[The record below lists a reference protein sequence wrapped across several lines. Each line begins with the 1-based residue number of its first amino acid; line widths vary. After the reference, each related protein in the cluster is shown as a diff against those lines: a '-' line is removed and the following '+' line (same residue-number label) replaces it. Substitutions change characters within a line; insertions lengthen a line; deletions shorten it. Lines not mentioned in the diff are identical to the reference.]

1 MVKHTRGSEPRS
13 SNSTEDGERRRV
25 CSRPFLLRNENPPQR
40 DICVVKDI
48 PALECLARD
57 ISADKPLERGSGIR
71 EAAVSQNVEQG
82 VVTQGT
88 NTDGAGEVSFRENA
102 FVSARSVQTRVRN
115 SSTDCLPKTKRK
127 RSRQF
132 KGLDAKEKM
141 SLAKRFRTIID
152 QSTCGLESSQL

>member
-71 EAAVSQNVEQG
+71 EVVQG
-82 VVTQGT
+82 VVIQGT

-102 FVSARSVQTRVRN
+102 FVSARSVQTARVRN

-152 QSTCGLESSQL
+152 QSTCG